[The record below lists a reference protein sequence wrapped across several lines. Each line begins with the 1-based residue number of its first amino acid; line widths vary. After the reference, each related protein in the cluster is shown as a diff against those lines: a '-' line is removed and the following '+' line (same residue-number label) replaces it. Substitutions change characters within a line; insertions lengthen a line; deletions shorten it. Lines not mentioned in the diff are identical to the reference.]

1 MIPRPIAVNSRRF
14 IRNHRVPQIL
24 LLIAVWLAGEAI
36 VRLTGLPLPGSV
48 IGLGLALILLLGGRI
63 SRHSLRR
70 GADWFLG
77 EMLLFFVPAVLA
89 VIDHREFLGVLGLK
103 LLVVILSGTVT
114 VMIVTG
120 LVVELFSRWMSRD
133 EPAS

>member
-1 MIPRPIAVNSRRF
+1 MIARSIVVRGRRF
-14 IRNHRVPQIL
+14 IRNRRAPQIL
-24 LLIAVWLAGEAI
+24 ILIGLWAAGEAI
-36 VRLTGLPLPGSV
+36 VGATGLPLPGSV
-48 IGLGLALILLLGGRI
+48 IGLGAALAAMLAGGL

-77 EMLLFFVPAVLA
+77 EMLLFFVPAALA
-89 VIDHREFLGVLGLK
+89 VIDHREFLGVIGVK
-103 LLVVILSGTVT
+103 LLIVILSGTLV

-120 LVVELFSRWMSRD
+120 LVVELVTRRMSRD